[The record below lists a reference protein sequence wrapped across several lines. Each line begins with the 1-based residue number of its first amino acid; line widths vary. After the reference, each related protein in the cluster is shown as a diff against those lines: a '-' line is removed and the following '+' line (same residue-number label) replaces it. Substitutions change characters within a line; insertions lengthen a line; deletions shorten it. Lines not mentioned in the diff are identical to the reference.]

1 MDKIVLAVFA
11 SSGFWVFVQY
21 LIDRRDGIKKELE
34 LISTQIK
41 KIDDK
46 VDENAAVL
54 ARTHILRFEN
64 EMQNGIKHSQEYFH
78 QQLEDI
84 DTYEDFCRKH
94 PDFKNSNAVIAS
106 EHIRETYKRLLDKR
120 EFGTG
125 GKHDQ

>member
-34 LISTQIK
+34 LISAQIK

-84 DTYEDFCRKH
+84 DTYEDFCSKH
-94 PDFKNSNAVIAS
+94 PDFRNSNAVIAS

>member
-34 LISTQIK
+34 LISAQIK

-64 EMQNGIKHSQEYFH
+64 EMQNGIKHSQEYFY

-84 DTYEDFCRKH
+84 DTYEDFCSKH
-94 PDFKNSNAVIAS
+94 PDFRNSGSVIAS